1 MSQNSSRPLSKFNLV
16 LAVLW
21 LVDLVVTVAGYL
33 ILTSSNATQAEFYTS
48 QSSDYVAYFTA
59 QSGSN
64 LGANLL
70 AAGIIG
76 FIITLAALVVTRAIA
91 KNAAH
96 AAPVGATHDEPDF
109 DFDEDTEFVAEET
122 APVRARAAETGTGT
136 ASATDAPAD
145 LTVTPSAPADETASV
160 PATDTPATTSVKTT
174 DAATETPGDEPTP
187 TR

>member
-70 AAGIIG
+70 AAGVIG
-76 FIITLAALVVTRAIA
+76 FIITLAALVVSRAIA
-91 KNAAH
+91 KSATAVATVDAA
-96 AAPVGATHDEPDF
+96 HDEPDF
-109 DFDEDTEFVAEET
+109 NFDDDSDFDAEET
-122 APVRARAAETGTGT
+122 TPMRARTAETGTV
-136 ASATDAPAD
+136 SATDAPAERP
-145 LTVTPSAPADETASV
+145 VTPSVVADETAAA
-160 PATDTPATTSVKTT
+160 PANDSPTATTAKTT
-174 DAATETPGDEPTP
+174 DASGDEPTVKF
-187 TR
+187 